1 MGKSGARRKGGSVLG
16 TPSPKK
22 FKPAKFQEIFD
33 AMKSYKGKNN
43 CISRDFRNHKRQ
55 FYVIYKDFLIV
66 YGILMIFKDYMILIN
81 ISFKLFE
88 TFLLV

>member
-33 AMKSYKGKNN
+33 AMKSYKGILWIILDIFGHLKG
-43 CISRDFRNHKRQ
+43 
-55 FYVIYKDFLIV
+55 FL
-66 YGILMIFKDYMILIN
+66 KP
-81 ISFKLFE
+81 
-88 TFLLV
+88 